1 MTDISVLNRSFGVPG
16 QVTFKEVSGGLV
28 TVEVTNIQ
36 STATIALQGAHVLTW
51 APRGQRPVIW
61 LSRAAKFFPGK
72 SIRGGVPVCWPWF
85 GPHVPEASFPTHGF
99 ARTVPWEV
107 IGTHAVAGSATR
119 LDFRLL
125 QNETTR
131 ALWPYVSSL
140 ECYITVG
147 ATLEIDLVTRNL
159 GNSPIT
165 IGDALHTYFEVSD
178 VRKVTIHGL
187 EGCPYLD
194 KIDGNKRK
202 RQTGPV
208 TISTET
214 DRIYLNSTADCL
226 IDDPGLERRL
236 RIAKRGSSS
245 SVVWNPWTEKASKM
259 GDFGDNGYLN
269 MVCVESTNA
278 ADDVVAIP
286 PGGTH
291 RLWVRYG
298 VESLR

>member
-1 MTDISVLNRSFGVPG
+1 
-16 QVTFKEVSGGLV
+16 VTFKEGPGGLV
-28 TVEVTNIQ
+28 AVEVANIQ
-36 STATIALQGAHVLTW
+36 GTATIALQGAHVLTW
-51 APRGQRPVIW
+51 APRGQQSVIW
-61 LSRAAKFFPGK
+61 FSRAAKFLPGK

-85 GPHVPEASFPTHGF
+85 GPHATEASFPTHGF

-107 IGTHAVAGSATR
+107 IGTQAVADRATR
-119 LDFRLL
+119 LDFRLV
-125 QNETTR
+125 QSEATR
-131 ALWPYVSSL
+131 VLWPHASSL

-147 ATLEIDLVTRNL
+147 AVLEIDLVTRNL
-159 GNSPIT
+159 GSSPIT

-178 VRKVTIHGL
+178 VRNITIHGL

-194 KIDGNKRK
+194 KIDGGKRK
-202 RQTGPV
+202 LQSGPI
-208 TISTET
+208 TIKAET

-226 IDDPGLERRL
+226 IDDPGLERR
-236 RIAKRGSSS
+236 ICIGKRGSCS
-245 SVVWNPWTEKASKM
+245 SVVWNPWIEKASKM

-269 MVCVESTNA
+269 MVCLESTNA

-291 RLWVRYG
+291 RLWVRYS